1 MIKEG
6 IPNEA
11 EIKVFVATA
20 ATHVDLRYIPFSY
33 ISDVRLSQ

>member
-6 IPNEA
+6 IQNEA
-11 EIKVFVATA
+11 EIEVFVATA
-20 ATHVDLRYIPFSY
+20 AALVDLRYIPLSY